1 MCIDPSLVHLASGR
15 GLMESTGVQCCTVLY
30 SVPYSGLVNEYHRQY
45 LTPSEEKYLEM
56 NTFNWSE
63 VNCNII

>member
-1 MCIDPSLVHLASGR
+1 MCIDPNMVHLASGR
-15 GLMESTGVQCCTVLY
+15 GLMRSTGVLY
-30 SVPYSGLVNEYHRQY
+30 SVVQYCTVYSGLVNEYHRQY

-63 VNCNII
+63 FNSNII